1 MFKSLANA
9 KFPKPVRVALA
20 ALCVYGSA
28 VTIVNLAPEKFEYV
42 PVLSDVTPV
51 LAEVT
56 QMGVT
61 RTQVMSHAEFTR
73 INEVREQV
81 LSAVEELETELD
93 NVLSELEQDLAE
105 LEREL
110 TESVDLI
117 AHPWEADASCVDDF
131 LSGRFCYDYLSAG
144 PAGDNWRISWTS
156 QDRRNR
162 EEILVTCN
170 GRELGVWSSEGT
182 LSYADVEY
190 VAREFC
196 AA

>member
-28 VTIVNLAPEKFEYV
+28 VTIVNLAPEQFEYV

-61 RTQVMSHAEFTR
+61 RTEVISHAEFTR
-73 INEVREQV
+73 INEVRENFTA
-81 LSAVEELETELD
+81 AVDELETELD
-93 NVLSELEQDLAE
+93 AAIAE
-105 LEREL
+105 LDQLAAEFEREL
-110 TESVDLI
+110 NESVDLI
-117 AHPWEADASCVDDF
+117 AHPWEADAECADW
-131 LSGRFCYDYLSAG
+131 LGGRFCVDYQYESAD
-144 PAGDNWRISWTS
+144 GDNWKLSWTS
-156 QDRRNR
+156 PDREDR
-162 EEILVTCN
+162 EEILVTCD
-170 GRELGVWSSEGT
+170 GKELVTWSSEGT

-190 VAREFC
+190 VATEFC
-196 AA
+196 AL